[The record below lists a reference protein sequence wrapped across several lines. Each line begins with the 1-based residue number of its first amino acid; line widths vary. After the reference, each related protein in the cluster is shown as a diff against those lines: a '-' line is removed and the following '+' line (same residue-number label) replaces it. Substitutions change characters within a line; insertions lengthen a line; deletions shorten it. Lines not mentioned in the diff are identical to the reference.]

1 MPQDSDIIMKT
12 IYKNPQAKAALMA
25 LYERKL
31 AETGMQCEEEWHT
44 VFGGLTHVLVC
55 GDRKKPAV
63 MLLHGINAGAPMALE
78 AVKGLESD
86 YCIYAVDSVGQA
98 TKSAEN
104 RLSFSDLSYGRWLS
118 ELMTALKHDDMTV
131 IGVSYGAFL
140 LNQLIRHSPEKV
152 NKAIYIVPSG
162 FANGDFMSSMKR
174 LSLPLMKFQ
183 ISKKDE
189 DLIKFMDA
197 FYISKDAYSL
207 AFQKLTLTGVK
218 MDYRRPPL
226 LKKGDVQNFKS
237 PVYALIAGDDVFF
250 PGDITLKRIKEI
262 FEGYKE
268 SYMLKHARH
277 VPDKSDYPVILEKLK
292 KWLAD

>member
-1 MPQDSDIIMKT
+1 MKT
-12 IYKNPQAKAALMA
+12 IYKNPEAKAGIMA

-31 AETGMQCEEEWHT
+31 AETGMQCEDEWHN
-44 VFGGLTHVLVC
+44 VYGGMTHVLVC
-55 GDRKKPAV
+55 GDRKKPAL

-78 AVKGLESD
+78 AMKGLESD

-104 RLSFSDLSYGRWLS
+104 RLSFSDLSYGRWLY

-140 LNQLIRHSPEKV
+140 LNQLIRHSPGKV

-162 FANGDFMSSMKR
+162 FANGGFMTSMRR

-189 DLIKFMDA
+189 DLNKFLDA
-197 FYISKDAYSL
+197 FYSSKDAYSL
-207 AFQKLTLTGVK
+207 AFQRLTLTGVR
-218 MDYRRPPL
+218 MDYRRPPI
-226 LKKGDVQNFKS
+226 LKKDDVLNFMN
-237 PVYALIAGDDVFF
+237 PVYAILAGDDVFF
-250 PGDITLKRIKEI
+250 PGDVTLKRIKEI
-262 FEGYKE
+262 FKGFKE
-268 SYMLKHARH
+268 SYILEQSKHI
-277 VPDKSDYPVILEKLK
+277 PGKTDYPLILEKLK